1 MIAAATKAPMH
12 GNELW
17 ILAGALASIATA
29 IPVIGAMRRD

>member
-1 MIAAATKAPMH
+1 MH

-17 ILAGALASIATA
+17 ILTGALASITTA